1 MCAIEERGL
10 QQGMSFRTRHAHS
23 VILMSQRKGAPYP
36 DRLSFDGKTLT
47 YIGHDAYGDPNK
59 ARIDQ
64 PLATPQGTL
73 TQNGHFYTAAH
84 NSQTTGHPELVRVYE
99 KLHQGVWVFNGLFR
113 LVDARMESDGTRQVC
128 VFELRLIEA
137 PLSVREAEGEGV
149 PGLPLPPM
157 NGGERGLGGEG
168 NTELPLSAQAGRGQ
182 GGGASALEAEATQIA
197 LSPGRLIPSD
207 VKLAVYKRDKGM
219 CVECLKHGR
228 EVKHDLHFDHILPY
242 SLGGSST
249 NADNIQLLCQQHNLA
264 KSANIE

>member
-1 MCAIEERGL
+1 M
-10 QQGMSFRTRHAHS
+10 HS

-128 VFELRLIEA
+128 VFELRLVET
-137 PLSVREAEGEGV
+137 PLSLPDGSCREGEG
-149 PGLPLPPM
+149 
-157 NGGERGLGGEG
+157 EGLGEG
-168 NTELPLSAQAGRGQ
+168 VS
-182 GGGASALEAEATQIA
+182 

-249 NADNIQLLCQQHNLA
+249 NADNIQLLCQRHNLE
-264 KSANIE
+264 KSARIV